1 MPELKTRADFIKAL
15 PKKFPGIHKL
25 YKLRDCTKAE
35 LVEGYRTGVLPDRVK
50 YASAKKERSKSAGTS
65 TSHTTSTTSKG
76 FDPSIFENNPAFV
89 IPPNM
94 TNVGRKASKS
104 SSAPTSAPSSRANSS
119 GRQTIELECENNQTR
134 EITPEELKNI
144 TGMDINEL
152 NEINSKQQEE
162 RATRQMQQII
172 IDEMNR
178 LREMESLCT
187 QAIEAA
193 IKLRNSAQEL
203 NKTAKLG
210 EHKEYAEVCENI
222 AYVFGNRLGS
232 ARTIHMDLCIRRD
245 IPIPKVSYKPDDA
258 TIDVVRKL
266 NKLQRK
272 YDYTHDRSID
282 SKYRKPDNFT
292 NNLPDD
298 SVLNREPVVK
308 TQNAGKNKNN
318 QGNNRGNADVT
329 VEDVTDS
336 MSSAA
341 I

>member
-104 SSAPTSAPSSRANSS
+104 TSAPASRTNSS

-134 EITPEELKNI
+134 EITPEELKNM

-152 NEINSKQQEE
+152 NEINRKQQEE

-187 QAIEAA
+187 QAMEAA

-245 IPIPKVSYKPDDA
+245 IPVPKVSYKPDDA

-266 NKLQRK
+266 NKLRRR

-282 SKYRKPDNFT
+282 SKYRKPDHFA

-298 SVLNREPVVK
+298 SVLNREPVV
-308 TQNAGKNKNN
+308 NN
-318 QGNNRGNADVT
+318 QKARTNKKKETSHGGVT

-336 MSSAA
+336 MPSAA

>member
-1 MPELKTRADFIKAL
+1 MPELKTRVDFIKAL

-50 YASAKKERSKSAGTS
+50 YASAKKERTSATY
-65 TSHTTSTTSKG
+65 TTSTTSEG
-76 FDPSIFENNPAFV
+76 FDASIFENNPAFV
-89 IPPNM
+89 TPLNM
-94 TNVGRKASKS
+94 KHMDKSKS
-104 SSAPTSAPSSRANSS
+104 SSTPASQTNSNTQ
-119 GRQTIELECENNQTR
+119 QTIELECGNNQTR
-134 EITPEELKNI
+134 KITPEELREI
-144 TGMDINEL
+144 TGMNIDEL

-162 RATRQMQQII
+162 QATRQMQQII

-187 QAIEAA
+187 QAIEAV

-203 NKTAKLG
+203 KKTARLG

-222 AYVFGNRLGS
+222 AYVFGNRLDS
-232 ARTIHMDLCIRRD
+232 ARMIHMDLCIRRD
-245 IPIPKVSYKPDDA
+245 IPVPKVSYKPDDA
-258 TIDVVRKL
+258 TINEVRVL
-266 NKLQRK
+266 NKLRRR

-282 SKYRKPDNFT
+282 SKYRKPDDFT
-292 NNLPDD
+292 STLPDD
-298 SVLNREPVVK
+298 NVLNREPVVK
-308 TQNAGKNKNN
+308 NQKARKNKNTN
-318 QGNNRGNADVT
+318 HGGVT

-336 MSSAA
+336 MPTAS

>member
-35 LVEGYRTGVLPDRVK
+35 LVEGYKTGVLPDRVK

-94 TNVGRKASKS
+94 TNMGRKAPKS
-104 SSAPTSAPSSRANSS
+104 TSAPASRTNSSR
-119 GRQTIELECENNQTR
+119 RQTIELECENNQTR
-134 EITPEELKNI
+134 EITSEELKNI
-144 TGMDINEL
+144 TGMDIDEL
-152 NEINSKQQEE
+152 NEINRKQQEE
-162 RATRQMQQII
+162 RAIRQMQQII

-187 QAIEAA
+187 QAMEAA

-203 NKTAKLG
+203 KKTAKLG

-245 IPIPKVSYKPDDA
+245 IPVPKVSYKPDDA
-258 TIDVVRKL
+258 TINEVRVL
-266 NKLQRK
+266 NKLRRR

-282 SKYRKPDNFT
+282 SKYRKPDDFT
-292 NNLPDD
+292 STLPDD
-298 SVLNREPVVK
+298 NVLNREPVVNNQK
-308 TQNAGKNKNN
+308 ARTNKNTDHD
-318 QGNNRGNADVT
+318 GVT

-336 MSSAA
+336 MPTAA